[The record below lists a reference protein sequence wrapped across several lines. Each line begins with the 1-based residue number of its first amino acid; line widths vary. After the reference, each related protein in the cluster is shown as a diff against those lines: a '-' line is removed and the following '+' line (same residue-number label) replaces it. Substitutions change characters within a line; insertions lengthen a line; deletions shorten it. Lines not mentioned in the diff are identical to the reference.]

1 MKKNIVVI
9 ILICIFCSIFLI
21 YPQTIEEKLLNKKE
35 KRTLNYFFQAK
46 ARGRIP
52 KLHVIDSITEDI
64 DSGYYTEKDTK
75 LVDVVRYLS
84 EEGTIRQEFE
94 NNMLVNDFPEVRRN
108 ACILL
113 GKIGGAQARA
123 ALIEVL
129 AYDTNYMVKA
139 EACNSLALIKDD
151 PTGMVLRT
159 IVFVY
164 RSTYQPDAN
173 FTVAVIN
180 AIKTIAKGNEQVYGD
195 AITILSEIQMGQ
207 HPRRV
212 REEAYNAIDSLNE
225 D

>member
-1 MKKNIVVI
+1 MKKNIAFI
-9 ILICIFCSIFLI
+9 ILICIFCSIFSI
-21 YPQTIEEKLLNKKE
+21 YPQTIEDKLLKKKE
-35 KRTLNYFFQAK
+35 RKILNYYYQAK

-52 KLHVIDSITEDI
+52 KLHVIDNITTEI
-64 DSGYYTEKDTK
+64 DSGYYTKDDAK

-84 EEGTIRQEFE
+84 EEGSMRQEYE
-94 NNMLVNDFPEVRRN
+94 DNRLVNDFPDVRRN

-113 GKIGGAQARA
+113 GKIGGDQARE
-123 ALIEVL
+123 ALINVL
-129 AYDTNYMVKA
+129 AYDDNYMVKA

-151 PTGMVLRT
+151 PSGFVLRT

-195 AITILSEIQMGQ
+195 AITVLSEIQMGQ
-207 HPRRV
+207 HQRRV
-212 REEAYNAIDSLNE
+212 REEAYNAIESLNE

>member
-1 MKKNIVVI
+1 MKKNIVFVV
-9 ILICIFCSIFLI
+9 LISIFYSI
-21 YPQTIEEKLLNKKE
+21 FAVNPQTIEDKLLQKKE
-35 KRTLNYFFQAK
+35 RKILNYYFQAK

-52 KLHVIDSITEDI
+52 KLHVLDSITAEF
-64 DSGYYTEKDTK
+64 DSGDYTVKDTK

-84 EEGTIRQEFE
+84 EEGSIRQEYE
-94 NNMLVNDFPEVRRN
+94 NNLLVNDFPDVRRN

-113 GKIGGAQARA
+113 GKIGGEQARE
-123 ALIEVL
+123 ALINVL
-129 AYDTNYMVKA
+129 AYDTSYMVKA

-151 PTGMVLRT
+151 PTGSVLRT

-195 AITILSEIQMGQ
+195 AITVLSEIQMGQ
-207 HPRRV
+207 HARRV